1 MALITATQVIDTAFT
16 NKNTDQ
22 YLVKP
27 AFIEIAEYNFILP
40 AIGEKLYEIIS
51 EEISDSVTWTYIDV
65 ECSVTAGSNVV
76 TISFPGDA
84 NFIKVHDFVTSPD
97 LPLYEDS
104 TNNNNNGECC
114 RGFNKVSEVTLDGNG
129 DVASIKI
136 SGAAKNTSPLAKLK
150 VRKPNGVLVE
160 DYIRKYLAFGVK
172 FEMLPD
178 ISYNTTSQGVV
189 ENVGEFT
196 MPVDSKKLNFLR
208 NETFKK
214 SDTYLRKML
223 EFLNENDDAFPDF
236 CNTSEGGV
244 SKSNGI
250 ILY

>member
-27 AFIEIAEYNFILP
+27 AFIEIAEHNFVMP
-40 AIGEKLYEIIS
+40 SIGEKLFEVINEDI
-51 EEISDSVTWTYIDV
+51 DDNVTWTYVDV
-65 ECSVTAGSNVV
+65 ECSVTAGSNDVV
-76 TISFPGDA
+76 ISFPGDA
-84 NFIKVHDFVTSPD
+84 NFISVNDFITSPD
-97 LPLYEDS
+97 LPLYEDGS
-104 TNNNNNGECC
+104 NSDGECC
-114 RGFNKVSEVTLDGNG
+114 RGFNKVTGVTLDGDNNI
-129 DVASIKI
+129 ASIKI

-150 VRKPNGVLVE
+150 IRKPNGVLVE

-178 ISYNTTSQGVV
+178 MSYNTTSQGVV
-189 ENVGEFT
+189 ENVAEFT

-208 NETFKK
+208 NETYKK
-214 SDTYLRKML
+214 SEAYQRRMIK
-223 EFLNENDDAFPDF
+223 FLQDNDEAYPDY
-236 CNTSEGGV
+236 TPDGGNV
-244 SKSNGI
+244 SKLNGI